1 MWRKYNFFK
10 KSIDI
15 LEQICYN
22 MCIIEMEVIYM
33 NENIKKQI
41 EGCNSK
47 KQVLDIL
54 NKNKIQYRLDNE
66 MIKTLIDNGCAKTKA
81 LDLWVDEV
89 IRIYYS
95 KLDKCY
101 VVQKWNKY
109 KRVYTGNKRVIPT
122 CYGNTTEIDDYVDIK
137 VK

>member
-1 MWRKYNFFK
+1 
-10 KSIDI
+10 
-15 LEQICYN
+15 
-22 MCIIEMEVIYM
+22 M

-54 NKNKIQYRLDNE
+54 NKNKIQYKLDNE

-81 LDLWVDEV
+81 LDLWVDE
-89 IRIYYS
+89 ITRIYYS
-95 KLDKCY
+95 KFDKCY
-101 VVQKWNKY
+101 IVQKWDKY
-109 KRVYTGNKRVIPT
+109 KRVYTGNKRAIPT

>member
-10 KSIDI
+10 KNIDI

-81 LDLWVDEV
+81 LDLWVDE
-89 IRIYYS
+89 ITRIYYS
-95 KLDKCY
+95 KFDKCY

>member
-1 MWRKYNFFK
+1 M
-10 KSIDI
+10 
-15 LEQICYN
+15 
-22 MCIIEMEVIYM
+22 YM

-41 EGCNSK
+41 ESCNSK

-89 IRIYYS
+89 TRIYYS

-109 KRVYTGNKRVIPT
+109 KRVYTGNKREIPT

>member
-1 MWRKYNFFK
+1 
-10 KSIDI
+10 
-15 LEQICYN
+15 
-22 MCIIEMEVIYM
+22 M
-33 NENIKKQI
+33 NESIKRQI
-41 EGCNSK
+41 EDCNSK

-66 MIKTLIDNGCAKTKA
+66 MIKTLIDNG
-81 LDLWVDEV
+81 WVDEV
-89 IRIYYS
+89 TRIYYS

>member
-1 MWRKYNFFK
+1 M
-10 KSIDI
+10 
-15 LEQICYN
+15 
-22 MCIIEMEVIYM
+22 YM

-41 EGCNSK
+41 EDCNSK

-81 LDLWVDEV
+81 LDLWVDE
-89 IRIYYS
+89 ITRIYYS
-95 KLDKCY
+95 KFDKCY

>member
-22 MCIIEMEVIYM
+22 ICIIEMEVMYM

-89 IRIYYS
+89 TRIYYS

-101 VVQKWNKY
+101 IVQKWNKY

>member
-22 MCIIEMEVIYM
+22 MYIIEMEVMYM

-54 NKNKIQYRLDNE
+54 NKNKIQYKLDNE

-81 LDLWVDEV
+81 LDLWVDE
-89 IRIYYS
+89 ITRIYYS

-101 VVQKWNKY
+101 IVQKWNKY

>member
-1 MWRKYNFFK
+1 MWRKYKFFK

-22 MCIIEMEVIYM
+22 MCIIEMEVMYM

-54 NKNKIQYRLDNE
+54 NKNKIQYKLDNE

-89 IRIYYS
+89 TRIYYS

>member
-22 MCIIEMEVIYM
+22 MYIIEMEVIYM

-89 IRIYYS
+89 TRIYYS

-101 VVQKWNKY
+101 IVQKWNKY

>member
-22 MCIIEMEVIYM
+22 MCIIEMEVMYM

-81 LDLWVDEV
+81 LDLWVDE
-89 IRIYYS
+89 ITRIYYS

>member
-22 MCIIEMEVIYM
+22 MCIIEMEVMYM
-33 NENIKKQI
+33 NESIKRQI
-41 EGCNSK
+41 EDCNSK

-66 MIKTLIDNGCAKTKA
+66 MIKTLIDNGCARTKA

-89 IRIYYS
+89 TRIYYS

-101 VVQKWNKY
+101 IVQKWNKY

>member
-1 MWRKYNFFK
+1 
-10 KSIDI
+10 
-15 LEQICYN
+15 
-22 MCIIEMEVIYM
+22 M
-33 NENIKKQI
+33 NENIKRQI
-41 EGCNSK
+41 EDCNSK

-54 NKNKIQYRLDNE
+54 NKNKIKYRLHNE

-89 IRIYYS
+89 TRIYYS